1 LRITAT
7 SGLLNIGASL
17 DIVAVALLYSIG
29 IGEVEAVVQRCDRC
43 AHESNGRMHP
53 NYAQLSGAC
62 RWHDDDEQPASRRRE
77 KQREGSSKQE
87 STASAREGARDAGEV
102 PSSVDGS

>member
-1 LRITAT
+1 MRITAT

-29 IGEVEAVVQRCDRC
+29 IGEVEAVVHRCDRC

-53 NYAQLSGAC
+53 NIT
-62 RWHDDDEQPASRRRE
+62 HN
-77 KQREGSSKQE
+77 
-87 STASAREGARDAGEV
+87 
-102 PSSVDGS
+102 

>member
-1 LRITAT
+1 MRITAT

-17 DIVAVALLYSIG
+17 DIVAVALLYSVG
-29 IGEVEAVVQRCDRC
+29 IGEVEAVMHRCDRC

-62 RWHDDDEQPASRRRE
+62 RWHDDDEQPASRPL
-77 KQREGSSKQE
+77 KSSATSSKQG
-87 STASAREGARDAGEV
+87 STEIARGREGRREV
-102 PSSVDGS
+102 PSYGS